1 LKTILNLVDDGQ
13 LWQFHG
19 GIKPPTRKA
28 LTHKVSISELPLPQQ
43 LFLSLSQHI
52 GQAAI
57 PVVAIGEYVT
67 KGQLLAKQDGFISAA
82 IIAPTS
88 GTISDIR
95 LHNNTHASGIQAATI
110 ILTPDKLEQWREQ
123 QPLTLNDDKPV
134 LLERIQQ
141 SGITGLGGASFPTA
155 VKLAATAAIDFLI
168 INGAECEPYITSDD
182 LLMQERSDKIVAGI
196 EIMHKLLS
204 PQRVII
210 AIEDNKPLAIAALE
224 QAVTKVADRLTI
236 IVRSIPTIYPAGG
249 EKQLIE
255 MLTSKQVPSGKIPA
269 DIGIVMQNVA
279 TSYAV
284 AQAVLADIPLL
295 SRIVTVTGDLVN
307 KPGNYEV
314 LIGTPI
320 EALLKHAE
328 FKAQPQQKIIIGGP
342 MMGFALHHI
351 DAPVV
356 KATNCVIAAS
366 KHELPE
372 PPPEQNCIRCGDCE
386 QVCPANLL
394 PQQLQ
399 WYAKD
404 QDQAKLLDH
413 DLFDCIECG
422 ACAFVCPSAIPL
434 VQYYRV
440 AKAEIRQTNE
450 EKRQADRAKER
461 FEQRNQRLERDKEER
476 AQRSK
481 KAAEARQQA
490 MAKTSDGDA
499 VAAALARVKA
509 KKAAAQQ
516 TDAPSDSGK
525 DRVAQAIARAKAKKT
540 QSSGQP
546 TVPTANSPADA
557 SSTGDAQKDRV
568 AAAIA
573 RAKAKKSQAQPEQ
586 STLASSDAA
595 EADPKKARVAAAI
608 ARAKAKKAAAQA
620 DTQPEET
627 AEADLPVTTSELES
641 NVEPTVDPQKARVA
655 AAIARA
661 KAKKAAA
668 QADTQPV
675 ETAEADLPVTTS
687 ELESNVEPSA
697 EPAVD
702 PQKARVAAAIAS
714 AKAKRAAAQADTQP
728 VETAEADLPVT
739 TSELE
744 SNVEPS
750 AEPAVDPQKAR
761 VAAAIAS
768 AKAKRAA
775 AQADT
780 QPVET
785 AEADLPVTTSELE
798 SNVEPAVDPQKARVA
813 AAIASAKAKRAAAL
827 ADTQPVETAEADL
840 PVTTSELESS
850 VEPTVDPQKARVAV
864 AIARA
869 KAKRAAAQ
877 AQMLPETVESDSS
890 VEPISTM
897 EQASPQIP
905 AASDDKKARIA
916 AAIAKAKAK
925 KLAQQTDHNNNLDQT

>member
-627 AEADLPVTTSELES
+627 AEADLSVNSTSELEPS
-641 NVEPTVDPQKARVA
+641 VEPAVDPQKARVA

-661 KAKKAAA
+661 KAKK
-668 QADTQPV
+668 
-675 ETAEADLPVTTS
+675 
-687 ELESNVEPSA
+687 
-697 EPAVD
+697 
-702 PQKARVAAAIAS
+702 
-714 AKAKRAAAQADTQP
+714 AAAQADTQP

>member
-1 LKTILNLVDDGQ
+1 MKTILNLVDDGQ

-19 GIKPPTRKA
+19 GIKPPTRKK

-57 PVVAIGEYVT
+57 PVVAAGDYVT

-95 LHNNTHASGIQAATI
+95 LHNNTHASGIQASTI

-123 QPLTLNDDKPV
+123 QPLTLNDDKSV
-134 LLERIQQ
+134 LLERIQL

-168 INGAECEPYITSDD
+168 INGAECEPYITADD
-182 LLMQERSDKIVAGI
+182 LLMQERSDSIVAGI

-210 AIEDNKPLAIAALE
+210 AIEDNKPLAIAALK
-224 QAVTKVADRLTI
+224 QAVKKVADRLTI
-236 IVRSIPTIYPAGG
+236 IVRSIATIYPAGG

-320 EALLKHAE
+320 ETLLKHAE

-356 KATNCVIAAS
+356 KSTNCVIAAS

-450 EKRQADRAKER
+450 DKRQADRAKER
-461 FEQRNQRLERDKEER
+461 FEQRNLRLERDKEER

-490 MAKTSDGDA
+490 MAKTSAGDA

-525 DRVAQAIARAKAKKT
+525 DRVAQAIARAKAKKA
-540 QSSGQP
+540 QQPGQQA
-546 TVPTANSPADA
+546 VPTSDSPAPVTATNHSDA
-557 SSTGDAQKDRV
+557 APSTGNAQKDRV

-586 STLASSDAA
+586 SELASSGAA
-595 EADPKKARVAAAI
+595 EEDPKKARVAAAI

-620 DTQPEET
+620 DTQPVET
-627 AEADLPVTTSELES
+627 IEADLSVKSTNELES
-641 NVEPTVDPQKARVA
+641 NVEPILEPSAEPAIDPQKARVA
-655 AAIARA
+655 AAIAR
-661 KAKKAAA
+661 
-668 QADTQPV
+668 
-675 ETAEADLPVTTS
+675 
-687 ELESNVEPSA
+687 
-697 EPAVD
+697 
-702 PQKARVAAAIAS
+702 

-728 VETAEADLPVT
+728 VETAEADLSVT

-744 SNVEPS
+744 SS
-750 AEPAVDPQKAR
+750 
-761 VAAAIAS
+761 
-768 AKAKRAA
+768 
-775 AQADT
+775 
-780 QPVET
+780 
-785 AEADLPVTTSELE
+785 
-798 SNVEPAVDPQKARVA
+798 VEPAVDPQKARVA
-813 AAIASAKAKRAAAL
+813 AAIA
-827 ADTQPVETAEADL
+827 
-840 PVTTSELESS
+840 
-850 VEPTVDPQKARVAV
+850 
-864 AIARA
+864 RA

-877 AQMLPETVESDSS
+877 TEQQPKTLAPDLPA
-890 VEPISTM
+890 EPIGTT
-897 EQASPQIP
+897 EQASAQNP

-916 AAIAKAKAK
+916 AVIAKAKAK